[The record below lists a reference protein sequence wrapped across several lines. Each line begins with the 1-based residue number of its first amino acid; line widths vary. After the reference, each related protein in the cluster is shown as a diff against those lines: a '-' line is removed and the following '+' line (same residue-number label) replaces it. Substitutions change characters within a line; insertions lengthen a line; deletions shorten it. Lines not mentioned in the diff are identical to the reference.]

1 MEYKRGILKDFVE
14 LHLKP
19 SPEMLEEQ
27 KKAGYKTLLSL
38 TTATSSFLYLNV
50 TTLIMPI
57 IIYLQVKSSGS
68 GMKPSLP
75 WWRIL
80 LT

>member
-27 KKAGYKTLLSL
+27 KKAGYKN
-38 TTATSSFLYLNV
+38 SSFFNNGNQFFFVFECDNIDYANNYLSSS
-50 TTLIMPI
+50 
-57 IIYLQVKSSGS
+57 QVFRS
-68 GMKPSLP
+68 GMKPSLHGGESF
-75 WWRIL
+75 
-80 LT
+80 